1 MKLIAC
7 LLFLTSLSA
16 FGNNPNTTDQSDA
29 FNSALFGKEK
39 INSRQQ
45 TIKEKTA
52 PSWTTPAIPEKQE
65 MQEAPV
71 ERVNKWQEQSRKAQE
86 GERP

>member
-1 MKLIAC
+1 MKLFAC

-16 FGNNPNTTDQSDA
+16 FGNNPNTSDQTDA
-29 FNSALFGKEK
+29 FNNALFGQEK
-39 INSRQQ
+39 INSRQRSLQ
-45 TIKEKTA
+45 QKTA
-52 PSWTTPAIPEKQE
+52 PNWVTPTTPEKQE

-86 GERP
+86 GEKP